1 MTRWVMVRLALFSKL
16 ACAKAE
22 TPAVVPGSEEIQ
34 DYS

>member
-1 MTRWVMVRLALFSKL
+1 MTRWVLIRLALISRL

-22 TPAVVPGSEEIQ
+22 TPAVVPSSEEIQ

>member
-1 MTRWVMVRLALFSKL
+1 MRWMLVRLALISRL

-22 TPAVVPGSEEIQ
+22 TQAIVLGSEEIQ